1 MELLPGGC
9 CGHGLRFCLSC
20 VLCFAN
26 TLSGVEGENSI
37 QLIRG
42 LSSVRLPAEP
52 AYSPTGWAIKERS
65 SLPPLFLAKSLSAIS
80 GAGMEKEPTPQLSSS
95 TEDYRGSCPLPPSV
109 LVFECAGS
117 DGVRLG
123 GMDINHGERCKPGP
137 ALEDGCG
144 VSTVMSP

>member
-1 MELLPGGC
+1 M
-9 CGHGLRFCLSC
+9 
-20 VLCFAN
+20 
-26 TLSGVEGENSI
+26 
-37 QLIRG
+37 
-42 LSSVRLPAEP
+42 
-52 AYSPTGWAIKERS
+52 
-65 SLPPLFLAKSLSAIS
+65 
-80 GAGMEKEPTPQLSSS
+80 
-95 TEDYRGSCPLPPSV
+95 

>member
-1 MELLPGGC
+1 MATSRASVFSYWMDNKGALHSHSFLPTPA
-9 CGHGLRFCLSC
+9 F
-20 VLCFAN
+20 
-26 TLSGVEGENSI
+26 SGV
-37 QLIRG
+37 
-42 LSSVRLPAEP
+42 
-52 AYSPTGWAIKERS
+52 
-65 SLPPLFLAKSLSAIS
+65 
-80 GAGMEKEPTPQLSSS
+80 GMEKKPTPQLSSS
-95 TEDYRGSCPLPPSV
+95 AEDYRRSCPLPPSV